1 MQSVYPKSV
10 LFGADIPPVL
20 SPFACKFHGEWGY
33 CAPFMSLTVRANASC
48 LFASKQRPSRPDVR
62 EAIWLEGERGRL
74 WESKLCRSMMS
85 SLELLPRESGAED
98 PWASLNSL
106 RPWHVHARIWEAE
119 RLFARTKKLP
129 WEMNFRKR
137 QNKNPNQ
144 NSV

>member
-1 MQSVYPKSV
+1 MRSVYPKSV

-48 LFASKQRPSRPDVR
+48 LLASKQRPSRPGVR
-62 EAIWLEGERGRL
+62 EAIGWRERGRL

-85 SLELLPRESGAED
+85 TLELLPGESGVED
-98 PWASLNSL
+98 PWAPLKSL
-106 RPWHVHARIWEAE
+106 RPWHVHAWIWEAG

-137 QNKNPNQ
+137 QNKDPNQ
-144 NSV
+144 NNV